1 MMSFPSGDLLMDII
15 LWIWGIGCLVCLLVP
30 WGEDDDD

>member
-15 LWIWGIGCLVCLLVP
+15 LWIWGIGIVVGLVFTMAGG
-30 WGEDDDD
+30 WR